1 MNLETVIAEKVHA
14 LPPVQQAKVLEFVED
29 LTVEETNGN
38 KSSNGQNTATTNK
51 PKRYSFI
58 GIGASKNGDISE
70 RAEEILAE
78 EIKPRSGWT
87 LKDEIVD

>member
-14 LPPVQQAKVLEFVED
+14 LPIGEQEKVLAFVED
-29 LTVEETNGN
+29 LAVEESNGN
-38 KSSNGQNTATTNK
+38 QSSNGPAAPMPDK

-58 GIGASKNGDISE
+58 GIGESKSGDISE

-78 EIKPRSGWT
+78 EIKRRSGWSM
-87 LKDEIVD
+87 KDEIVD